1 VYGRAATRTASS
13 SKRKGE
19 RILRAVMQP
28 TPHSELSL
36 GMSLCAVLRP
46 SLTPV
51 RSLTVTGISPSA
63 LFIPT
68 TIRPSFAG
76 VSSTGSH
83 IVSQSKVIVERD
95 DLRAD
100 PLPVLNTRSMGQPQ
114 FMSTKSIP
122 LANSLP
128 RTSAVGTI
136 VEGLLPASW
145 TPKMYSDGCRRTR
158 DHSSREEVRKEVA
171 RPTSVHA
178 TV

>member
-1 VYGRAATRTASS
+1 
-13 SKRKGE
+13 
-19 RILRAVMQP
+19 MQP
-28 TPHSELSL
+28 TPHSELSR

-68 TIRPSFAG
+68 TIFPSFAG
-76 VSSTGSH
+76 ASSTGD
-83 IVSQSKVIVERD
+83 VYSQSEVIAAREW

-114 FMSTKSIP
+114 LISTKSIP
-122 LANSLP
+122 LAYSLP

-145 TPKMYSDGCRRTR
+145 TPKMLSEGCRRTR

-171 RPTSVHA
+171 RPTSAHS
-178 TV
+178 TE